1 ANATEVLPD
10 QGADRGRGFFG
21 AEAQTEVVQR
31 HAPMPCVERPGKRST
46 RPPQMRHDAQWER
59 LQRSDDR
66 ARQAVEQQVHCSA
79 KTDFLHAVVKVLG
92 SAENLD
98 LDPHE
103 VNREVAAVDL
113 RKAHG
118 ILLRRDDGV
127 GLAFLAPVDD
137 IQHLLLSEP
146 MVVGKT
152 LRVNELAADLRE
164 AQFEAF
170 RLCNPTERGDLPA
183 LDQIEAMAF
192 AREYV
197 FEVKRVMHTLDDPG
211 GAV

>member
-1 ANATEVLPD
+1 
-10 QGADRGRGFFG
+10 
-21 AEAQTEVVQR
+21 
-31 HAPMPCVERPGKRST
+31 
-46 RPPQMRHDAQWER
+46 
-59 LQRSDDR
+59 
-66 ARQAVEQQVHCSA
+66 
-79 KTDFLHAVVKVLG
+79 
-92 SAENLD
+92 
-98 LDPHE
+98 
-103 VNREVAAVDL
+103 DL

-146 MVVGKT
+146 VVVGKT

-183 LDQIEAMAF
+183 LDQIEAMSF

-211 GAV
+211 GAVVLRNALTERGRVAIALGDEDDIGARQVR